1 MFSPQKIATIIEHI
15 SKRLE
20 TMESYMIA
28 CDLEDSELVE
38 LRKHFDV
45 EVTDGFGDFEVR
57 YIFKKK

>member
-1 MFSPQKIATIIEHI
+1 MFSPEKIAAIIKHI
-15 SKRLE
+15 DLRME
-20 TMESYMIA
+20 TMESYTIA

-45 EVTDGFGDFEVR
+45 ELTDGFGDFNNR